1 MDMKTKI
8 KHKCC
13 NRIYYLQ
20 NVNSWELKDSI
31 SWIKIL
37 MTNGK
42 KIQCDWQVTQ
52 GVNTKV
58 AGIGCWFTQNSLSI
72 SLDFSC
78 FLADSGKAVTFW
90 SKGLMP
96 RALLFCVQ
104 EEKSKS
110 LTDPRADETKPQQT
124 PTAPTTRFVNVRGKS
139 APICQ
144 FSFLFLAEDTSR
156 YCQ

>member
-20 NVNSWELKDSI
+20 NVNSWELKDSM

-42 KIQCDWQVTQ
+42 KIQRDWQVTQ

-58 AGIGCWFTQNSLSI
+58 AGIGYWFTQNSLSI

-78 FLADSGKAVTFW
+78 FLADAGKAMALW
-90 SKGLMP
+90 SKSLMP
-96 RALLFCVQ
+96 RALLFCDQ

-110 LTDPRADETKPQQT
+110 LTDPRADETEPQQT
-124 PTAPTTRFVNVRGKS
+124 PTAPTARFVNVRGKIS
-139 APICQ
+139 PCLSIQ
-144 FSFLFLAEDTSR
+144 FPVP
-156 YCQ
+156 